1 MIRLHNRNSL
11 VGVLMGKGKI
21 AIKGSETTDGS
32 TGVEYV
38 TIVIDVVLSFL
49 LKERLFRKS
58 IQ

>member
-11 VGVLMGKGKI
+11 VGVLMGKGKF
-21 AIKGSETTDGS
+21 AIKGRETTDGS
-32 TGVEYV
+32 TGMEYLTKV
-38 TIVIDVVLSFL
+38 QDVVLSFL